1 MRDEANK
8 YTSRFVVTNHQNQ
21 LNFKYAADKGKIV
34 FQATCCTNKIEMH
47 KRYRIQQQA
56 PMN

>member
-34 FQATCCTNKIEMH
+34 FEATFCTNKIEMH
-47 KRYRIQQQA
+47 KRYRIH
-56 PMN
+56 